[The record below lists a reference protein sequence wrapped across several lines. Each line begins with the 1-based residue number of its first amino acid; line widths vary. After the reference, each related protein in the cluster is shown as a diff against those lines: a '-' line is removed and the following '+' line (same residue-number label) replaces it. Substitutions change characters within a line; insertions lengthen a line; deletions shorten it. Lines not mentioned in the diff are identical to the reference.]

1 MDNKQYFNALFNDK
15 NLKALELTNVNEFYN
30 ENYYLFLDV
39 FNNEKFISN
48 NKKLKLLSNILDIKG
63 RNSLNKENRL
73 NFLANFRSF
82 LLFKLVKTFENYS
95 EYINENNFDKL
106 KTYLGECLDDIYL
119 LTYTYIDEE
128 LTLIRFLESY
138 YPKEKSEFIYSK
150 IEKNLEKLNLDLFL
164 NNFIKLDSELEKHKN
179 LVIKVINCIFTL
191 VLFKRN
197 FSESYDTF
205 GVLGGKHR
213 SIVVLSLE
221 IFRSESSLKQS
232 IEELNIDIFEPTGFL
247 KIAGTKT
254 EESIRANIEKALDYI
269 IEKKPETKEKIL
281 SSDYLITVRNT
292 TSLNDFLEL
301 NGNSFDLSIILLLIS
316 SQLYGVSIQLED
328 GICSTGEVLFTP
340 KDQILVEKISN
351 EEEKVCSVD
360 EYNKKSLFT
369 PIKSFYYPYSN
380 NNFKQLFEDKN
391 FTILK
396 DYSTDTDK
404 NTIYLKHLTSFDD
417 IEIIDQFDKYINL
430 KSKTFENINLE
441 NFEKN
446 YPSLK
451 DIKPFIKRI
460 KESNFDWNK
469 INKKTSN
476 PISSLISK
484 DGLIIPSF
492 IGEEPKENAEFFAS
506 LIAEQRK
513 KSKVFKTPIP
523 VIMYLPE
530 VLRDKNFDLLKFL
543 KNYFSKTNITS
554 NTIESY
560 FKNTHSFIFIV
571 YDKNFNTLENSFRGE
586 VLIETLLE
594 NHYVL
599 VCSNSIEQSNYFR
612 NYLNILEIKIF
623 NEKDFYKFSSAYR
636 NAKETRKTI
645 NNALNIPFEIYKEK
659 TKNDNFED
667 FLETFYNPEKNTNL
681 PHYIP
686 LKINLPKKTD
696 NNIDTRNLKEYFKKL
711 ANVILN
717 SESVTIYLRGS
728 AGSGKTST
736 FLAIIKQC
744 FDENN
749 SFRKNMFI
757 PCYLKMNKNKYDDI
771 KDLFNDIEN
780 LFDFKSSSIS
790 ESLGYSLPILF
801 FIDKNLEN
809 KNSLFFDENINK
821 LSLEVEKINNKF
833 KSSHKVIILER
844 STKDTNSIQNNDTIM
859 EIELLDIE
867 VSKAYISKISKE
879 NNKNITSFIDTNS
892 ELLKTPLLVDFIN
905 WICIKTKQ
913 ANFDKIESNS
923 DIYKIFTREYLRNE
937 YKIWSKKDLFTWAKY
952 DQVRDRVFSWSED
965 DFSKIYSNGFKYCFE
980 DEPHPVEMILM
991 ILAKDLGSIF
1001 IDTVAKKNLEELTKN
1016 VNYIWLDDYRN
1027 LNINS
1032 NPEKRITNTE
1042 RFSDFSLLKQNNYL
1056 VEFIH
1061 PSFSDYYYAKSMFYD
1076 LKEGKFISI
1085 KNKAFY
1091 EEKLNNFDWRSLDIK
1106 TSESEKKIYQSN
1118 LLNDHTF
1125 EALMHFINL
1134 FESAF
1139 KLLNLDYLSNEY
1151 FLSLNLSKTA
1161 FFYLAKAY
1169 ETYFSS
1175 NLNYNGKNSEEINDK
1190 RVNPLY
1196 LDYAIA
1202 LYNKSIETKIFEN
1215 EEEKDHRSFNNMG
1228 NIYKSA
1234 ELYKEAKDYY
1244 KKGLKINNDF
1254 EMLHYNLGI
1263 LYLTAKN
1270 YEKAL
1275 NCFKESIRLIPD
1287 GINNYF
1293 FLSLCYA
1300 YCGNINESYK
1310 YLRILATKN
1319 ITKEEYKKYLQD
1331 VHKILKEKYPN
1342 LEQIELGLLERAI
1355 NSASNMITNSLSTT
1369 LSTSSD
1375 LKDLGVS
1382 LLGKGFDLVNSFFT
1396 QKKDSKETMSI
1407 VETINKNKKLTLIKG
1422 DITEL
1427 EIDAIVNPTNRHL
1440 YGTSGIDG
1448 KIHREAGEG
1457 LTSECKKL
1465 NGCKTG
1471 EAKITKGYNLP
1482 AKNIIHTVAPI
1493 WHGGDYNEDI
1503 LLANSYKNSLALASA
1518 NGIKSLAFPS
1528 ISTGNNY
1535 YPLDKAVKIALREI
1549 IEYQKTN
1556 FLPEEIIICCFDEET
1571 YETYLKHYNEIYR

>member
-1 MDNKQYFNALFNDK
+1 MDNKQYFNALSNDK
-15 NLKALELTNVNEFYN
+15 NLKALDFPNVNEFYN
-30 ENYYLFLDV
+30 EKYDLFLEV
-39 FNNEKFISN
+39 FNNKN
-48 NKKLKLLSNILDIKG
+48 LKILSNILDVQG

-73 NFLANFRSF
+73 NFLANFRS
-82 LLFKLVKTFENYS
+82 LMLFKLVKTFENYS

-138 YPKEKSEFIYSK
+138 YPKEKLDFIYSK
-150 IEKNLEKLNLDLFL
+150 IEKNLEKVNLDLFL

-179 LVIKVINCIFTL
+179 LVIKVINYIFAL
-191 VLFKRN
+191 VLFKRD
-197 FSESYDTF
+197 FSESYNTF

-221 IFRSESSLKQS
+221 IFKSDNTSKQS

-281 SSDYLITVRNT
+281 GSDYLITVRNT
-292 TSLNDFLEL
+292 KSLNDFLEL

-328 GICSTGEVLFTP
+328 GICATGEILFTP
-340 KDQILVEKISN
+340 KDQILVEKISH
-351 EEEKVCSVD
+351 EEEKVECVV
-360 EYNKKSLFT
+360 EYNDKSLFT
-369 PIKSFYYPYSN
+369 TIKSFYYPYSN
-380 NNFKQLFEDKN
+380 NNFKKLFEDKD

-396 DYSTDTDK
+396 EYSSDIDK
-404 NTIYLKHLTSFDD
+404 NNIYLKDLSSFDD
-417 IEIIDQFDKYINL
+417 IEIIDQFDKYINI
-430 KSKTFENINLE
+430 KSQTFENINLDT
-441 NFEKN
+441 FEKN

-451 DIKPFIKRI
+451 DIKPFIKRL

-469 INKKTSN
+469 VNKKTNN
-476 PISSLISK
+476 PISSLINK
-484 DGLIIPSF
+484 DGLIVPSF
-492 IGEEPKENAEFFAS
+492 IGEEPKENAELFAS

-513 KSKVFKTPIP
+513 NSKIFKSPIP

-530 VLRDKNFDLLKFL
+530 ILRDKNFDLLKFL
-543 KNYFSKTNITS
+543 KKYFSNTNIAS
-554 NTIESY
+554 STIESY
-560 FKNTHSFIFIV
+560 LKNNDSFIFIV

-586 VLIETLLE
+586 VLIEKLSE

-599 VCSNSIEQSNYFR
+599 VCSNSIEQSNYFK
-612 NYLNILEIKIF
+612 NYLNSLEIKIF

-636 NAKETRKTI
+636 NVEETRKII

-659 TKNDNFED
+659 TKNNNFED
-667 FLETFYNPEKNTNL
+667 FLENFYTPKKNTNL

-686 LKINLPKKTD
+686 LKINLPKTPD
-696 NNIDTRNLKEYFKKL
+696 NNIDTRNLKEYFEKL

-717 SESVTIYLRGS
+717 SESVTIYLKGA

-757 PCYLKMNKNKYDDI
+757 PCYLKISKNKYDDI
-771 KDLFNDIEN
+771 KDIFSDIEN
-780 LFDFKSSSIS
+780 LFDFKLSSTSAT
-790 ESLGYSLPILF
+790 LGYSLPILF
-801 FIDKNLEN
+801 FIDKNIEN
-809 KNSLFFDENINK
+809 KNSMFFDENIKK
-821 LSLEVEKINNKF
+821 LSLEIEKINSKF
-833 KSSHKVIILER
+833 KSGHKIIVLER
-844 STKDTNSIQNNDTIM
+844 SSKDSNSIQNNDTLM

-937 YKIWSKKDLFTWAKY
+937 YKIWRKKDLFTWAKY
-952 DQVRDRVFSWSED
+952 DQVRDRVFSWNED

-980 DEPHPVEMILM
+980 DEPHPVELILM
-991 ILAKDLGSIF
+991 ILAKDLGSSF

-1016 VNYIWLDDYRN
+1016 VDYIWLDDYRN

-1076 LKEGKFISI
+1076 LKEGKFVSI
-1085 KNKAFY
+1085 ENKEFY
-1091 EEKLNNFDWRSLDIK
+1091 EEKLNNFDWISLDLK
-1106 TSESEKKIYQSN
+1106 TSESEKKVYQSN

-1125 EALMHFINL
+1125 EALTHFINL

-1139 KLLNLDYLSNEY
+1139 KLLNLDYFSNEY

-1169 ETYFSS
+1169 DTYFDS
-1175 NLNYNGKNSEEINDK
+1175 NLNYNGRNIEEINDK
-1190 RVNPLY
+1190 EINELY
-1196 LDYAIA
+1196 VDFAIS
-1202 LYNKSIETKIFEN
+1202 LYNKSIETELLEN

-1228 NIYKSA
+1228 SIYKSA
-1234 ELYKEAKDYY
+1234 GLYEEAEDYY
-1244 KKGLKINNDF
+1244 KKGLKINYDF
-1254 EMLHYNLGI
+1254 EALHYNLGH
-1263 LYLTAKN
+1263 LYLEQEK
-1270 YEKAL
+1270 YENAIS
-1275 NCFKESIRLIPD
+1275 CFKESIRLIPD
-1287 GINNYF
+1287 GVANYL

-1300 YCGNINESYK
+1300 YCGNVNECYK
-1310 YLRILATKN
+1310 YVKILATKN
-1319 ITKEEYKKYLQD
+1319 ITKEKYKKYLQE

-1342 LEQIELGLLERAI
+1342 LEQIELGLFEKVR
-1355 NSASNMITNSLSTT
+1355 NSASNIITNSLSTT

-1375 LKDLGVS
+1375 LKDFSVS
-1382 LLGKGFDLVNSFFT
+1382 LLGKGLGLVNSFFT
-1396 QKKDSKETMSI
+1396 QSKDSKETTPI
-1407 VETINKNKKLTLIKG
+1407 IETTNQNKKITLIKG

-1427 EIDAIVNPTNRHL
+1427 EVDAIVNPTNRHL

-1482 AKNIIHTVAPI
+1482 AKNIIHTVGPI

-1535 YPLDKAVKIALREI
+1535 YPLNKAVKIALREI

-1556 FLPEEIIICCFDEET
+1556 PLPKEIIICCFEQET
-1571 YETYLKHYNEIYR
+1571 YETYLKHYNETYR